1 MAAISL
7 IAASIVAGLTSV
19 LKFNNVMSGTNT
31 YIGISLSAALAI
43 FGITTFMVNQISQFK
58 SEIRNDLKQELDG
71 IRKQQ
76 GKEVKE

>member
-1 MAAISL
+1 MSGISL

-19 LKFNNVMSGTNT
+19 LKYNNVMSGTNT

-43 FGITTFMVNQISQFK
+43 FGITTFVVNQIGQFK
-58 SEIRNDLKQELDG
+58 SEIRNDLKQELED

-76 GKEVKE
+76 GREVKG